1 MAAQCKP
8 FLKKFQTQT
17 PLVPYLYDRVVQLL
31 RILMK
36 QFVRKSIMEK
46 ANTVVQL
53 LKTDVTSKD
62 TMQM

>member
-17 PLVPYLYDRVVQLL
+17 PLAPYLYDRVVQLL